1 MRQNQI
7 ALYVKWL
14 LVLFFIGYVYF
25 HFVSMVQPMLMYH
38 LQQPPFYRMNVFFA
52 QYTDYPG
59 GMAEYAGNFLA
70 QLLHASVSGSL
81 LLACS
86 VLAMMLV
93 AKYIFSQTPAGGK
106 GFLWMM
112 LPTMPLIL
120 LFQNYYFPYFV
131 FLKILLAFL
140 GIALFIVLHKYRSV
154 QLIFM
159 VLWIFGSYYVA
170 GATALLIFLS
180 GVLLFS
186 IFSSSYDLLLRIIY
200 GVVAIAAAVGVPYLG
215 YKYFFNIPPER
226 IWWDLVPSQ
235 PVVIRYVPDT
245 TLYLMVGILPAT
257 LLVLGL
263 AAAIKSLLQKITF
276 FQAWNNRLALYK
288 GVITYI
294 NIFIVAAGVY
304 LIMQQWVLPRLDTQK
319 KSVLLVDYY
328 TLHGEWDKA
337 VNAALEAK
345 DYDLFINY
353 NYNRAVYNLGRVG
366 DWFFRYPQLLGAD
379 GLFPDKIASGQV
391 ALVASDFYYEL
402 GYVSE
407 ALHWA
412 YEAQS
417 TTPYN
422 PRVLQR
428 LVQVHLIE
436 RRPDAAATYL
446 NILKTAYFQDEF
458 VKKYDAYLRDTSLIS
473 KDPEFQ
479 EKRAYMPLNTYTPGT
494 INQKFKLLLQF
505 NANNRRALEF
515 LAMYY
520 LLTHQLGDFVK
531 ILPQMANYYKLLP
544 KIYQEA
550 LLLFMTKANVN
561 VRYPFDEEIVQSLRQ
576 FFEYLKKYP
585 DRKVARNTLAQY
597 YRGTYFYYVTFESP
611 LVTNMKLKAR
621 EVESY

>member
-1 MRQNQI
+1 MQKNQI
-7 ALYVKWL
+7 AIFVKWL
-14 LVLFFIGYVYF
+14 LVLFFLGFVYF

-38 LQQPPFYRMNVFFA
+38 LQQPPFYRMNVFLA

-70 QLLHASVSGSL
+70 QLLHTNVSGSVL
-81 LLACS
+81 LVCS
-86 VLAMMLV
+86 VLTLMLL

-112 LPTMPLIL
+112 LPTIPLIL

-131 FLKILLAFL
+131 FLKILLGFL
-140 GIALFIVLHKYRSV
+140 GVALFVALRNYRFV
-154 QLIFM
+154 QLVFL
-159 VLWIFGSYYVA
+159 VLWIVGSYYVA

-180 GVLLFS
+180 GILLFS
-186 IFSSSYDLLLRIIY
+186 IFAPSYNLLLRFVH
-200 GVVAIAAAVGVPYLG
+200 VVIGIVAAVAVPYLG
-215 YKYFFNIPPER
+215 YKYFFNIPQEK

-235 PVVIRYVPDT
+235 PVVIRYVPDQ

-257 LLVLGL
+257 LLVMGL
-263 AAAIKSLLQKITF
+263 VAATKSLIQKLTF
-276 FQAWNNRLALYK
+276 IQAWGNRLASYK
-288 GVITYI
+288 WVITYF
-294 NIFIVAAGVY
+294 NIIIIAAGVY
-304 LIMQQWVLPRLDTQK
+304 FVMQQWVLTRLDTQK
-319 KSVLLVDYY
+319 KSVILVDYY

-345 DYDLFINY
+345 GYDLFINY
-353 NYNRAVYNLGRVG
+353 NYNRAVYNLGKAG

-379 GLFPDKIASGQV
+379 ALFPDKIASGQV

-402 GYVSE
+402 GYISE

-422 PRVLQR
+422 PRVLKR

-436 RRPDAAATYL
+436 RRPEAAATYL

-458 VKKYDAYLRDTSLIS
+458 VKKYSAYLRDTSLIS

-479 EKRAYMPLNTYTPGT
+479 QKRALMPLNTYTPGT

-505 NANNRRALEF
+505 NGNNRQALEF
-515 LAMYY
+515 LAISY
-520 LLTHQLGDFVK
+520 LLSHQLGDFVK
-531 ILPQMANYYKLLP
+531 IIPQIAGYYKQLP

-550 LLLFMTKANVN
+550 LLLFMAKTNVD

-585 DRKVARNTLAQY
+585 DRKIAKNTLAQY
-597 YRGTYFYYVTFESP
+597 YKGTYVYYVTFESP
-611 LVTNMKLKAR
+611 LVTKMQLKAK
-621 EVESY
+621 EVEPY